1 MITWPQDHHDRVSIG
16 DLLRKFEE
24 LATQDQPFHPDFP
37 IVRFK
42 PD

>member
-1 MITWPQDHHDRVSIG
+1 MITWPRDHYKRMSIG

-24 LATQDQPFHPDFP
+24 LAAKGQPFDPDYP

>member
-1 MITWPQDHHDRVSIG
+1 MSIG

-24 LATQDQPFHPDFP
+24 LAAKGQPFDPDYP